1 MNEKDKNVLVTGG
14 AGFIGSHLVEA
25 LVEKGYF
32 VRVLDNLGRG
42 KEEYIQ
48 PLIDKGKI
56 EFIDGDVRY
65 SDAVDKSMKD
75 IEYVFHEAAVCINRS
90 LVYPK
95 ESIDINL
102 NGSHNVFKAALE
114 NNVKKVIFASSASV
128 YGEPQI
134 LPMSEDHPLNPI
146 TPYCVSK
153 IASEYLLKF
162 FARQGL
168 KYFVL
173 RYFNI
178 YGLRQNIDAYYTS
191 VIILFVKRLLNNRP
205 PLIDGDGSQSMDF
218 VNVKD
223 VVRANLLAMESDV
236 VNEVVNVG
244 SGKSTSIAELAQIL
258 IKSVG
263 ADVKPIFNPRESVLV
278 THRRADVTKAK
289 KLLGFEAMVNIEAG
303 LNEVAHDIAKN
314 PELY

>member
-1 MNEKDKNVLVTGG
+1 MNSRNEKILVTGG
-14 AGFIGSHLVEA
+14 AGFIGSHLVES
-25 LVEKGYF
+25 LVDRGYF
-32 VRVLDNLGRG
+32 VRVLDNLYRG
-42 KEEYIQ
+42 KIEPIQ
-48 PLIDKGKI
+48 YLIDKGKV

-65 SDAVDKSMKD
+65 SDAVDRCMKD
-75 IEYVFHEAAVCINRS
+75 IDYVFHEAAVCINRS

-102 NGSHNVFKAALE
+102 NGSHNVFKAALD

-162 FARQGL
+162 FARHGL

-173 RYFNI
+173 RYFNV
-178 YGLRQNIDAYYTS
+178 YGMRQSVDAYYTS
-191 VIILFVKRLLNNRP
+191 VIILFIKRILNNLAP
-205 PLIDGDGSQSMDF
+205 IIDGDGSQSMDF

-223 VVRANLLAMESDV
+223 VVRANILAMESNV
-236 VNEVVNVG
+236 VNEVVNIG
-244 SGKSTSIAELAQIL
+244 SGKSTSIAEIAQML
-258 IKSVG
+258 IKSLDVEVEPIFRPREFILVKHRK
-263 ADVKPIFNPRESVLV
+263 ADVS
-278 THRRADVTKAK
+278 KAK
-289 KLLGFEAMVNIEAG
+289 KLLEFEAKVKIEDG
-303 LNEVAHDIAKN
+303 LKEVAQDIAKN

>member
-1 MNEKDKNVLVTGG
+1 MNAKDKNVLVTGG
-14 AGFIGSHLVEA
+14 AGFIGSYIVEA
-25 LVEKGYF
+25 LVERGYF

-42 KEEYIQ
+42 KIQYIQ
-48 PLIDKGKI
+48 PLIDKGKV

-75 IEYVFHEAAVCINRS
+75 IDYVFHEAAVCINRS

-102 NGSHNVFKAALE
+102 NGSHNVFKAALD
-114 NNVKKVIFASSASV
+114 NDVKKVIFASSASV
-128 YGEPQI
+128 YGEPKK
-134 LPMSEDHPLNPI
+134 LPMSEEHPLSPI

-168 KYFVL
+168 KYFIL

-244 SGKSTSIAELAQIL
+244 SGKSTSIAELAQVL

-289 KLLGFEAMVNIEAG
+289 KLLGFDAMVNIEEG
-303 LNEVAHDIAKN
+303 LNEVAQDIAKN

>member
-42 KEEYIQ
+42 NVKYIQ

-75 IEYVFHEAAVCINRS
+75 IDYVFHEAAVCINRS

-102 NGSHNVFKAALE
+102 NGSHNVFKAALD
-114 NNVKKVIFASSASV
+114 NDVKKVIFASSASV

-244 SGKSTSIAELAQIL
+244 SGKSTSIAELAQVL

-289 KLLGFEAMVNIEAG
+289 KLLGFEAMVNIEEG

>member
-1 MNEKDKNVLVTGG
+1 MNAKDKNVLVTGG
-14 AGFIGSHLVEA
+14 AGFIGSYIVEA
-25 LVEKGYF
+25 LVERGYF

-42 KEEYIQ
+42 KIQYIQ
-48 PLIDKGKI
+48 PLIDKGKV

-75 IEYVFHEAAVCINRS
+75 IDYVFHEAAVCINRS

-102 NGSHNVFKAALE
+102 NGSHNVFKAALD
-114 NNVKKVIFASSASV
+114 NDVKKVIFASSASV
-128 YGEPQI
+128 YGEPKK
-134 LPMSEDHPLNPI
+134 LPMSEEHPLSPI

-168 KYFVL
+168 KYFIL

-178 YGLRQNIDAYYTS
+178 YGVRQNIDAYYTS
-191 VIILFVKRLLNNRP
+191 VIILFVKRLLNNLP

-223 VVRANLLAMESDV
+223 VVRANMLAMESDV
-236 VNEVVNVG
+236 ANEVVNVG

-278 THRRADVTKAK
+278 THRKADVTKAK
-289 KLLGFEAMVNIEAG
+289 KLLGFEAMVNIEEG
-303 LNEVAHDIAKN
+303 LNEVVRDIIKN
-314 PELY
+314 PDQY

>member
-42 KEEYIQ
+42 NVKYIQ

-75 IEYVFHEAAVCINRS
+75 IDYVFHEAAVCINRS

-102 NGSHNVFKAALE
+102 NGSHNVFKAALD
-114 NNVKKVIFASSASV
+114 NDVKKVIFASSASV

-244 SGKSTSIAELAQIL
+244 SGKSTSIAELAQVL

-289 KLLGFEAMVNIEAG
+289 KLLGFEAMVNIEEG

-314 PELY
+314 PGLY

>member
-42 KEEYIQ
+42 NMAYMQ

-65 SDAVDKSMKD
+65 SDAVDKNMKD
-75 IEYVFHEAAVCINRS
+75 IDYVFHEAAVCINRS

-102 NGSHNVFKAALE
+102 NGSHNVFKAALD

-178 YGLRQNIDAYYTS
+178 YGLRQNVDAYYTS

-289 KLLGFEAMVNIEAG
+289 KLLGFEAMVNIEEG
-303 LNEVAHDIAKN
+303 LNEVAHDIAQN
-314 PELY
+314 PGLY

>member
-25 LVEKGYF
+25 LVENGYF

-42 KEEYIQ
+42 NMAYMQ

-75 IEYVFHEAAVCINRS
+75 IDYVFHEAAVCINRS

-102 NGSHNVFKAALE
+102 NGSHNVFKAALD
-114 NNVKKVIFASSASV
+114 NDVKKVIFASSASV

-178 YGLRQNIDAYYTS
+178 YGLRQNVDAYYTS

-244 SGKSTSIAELAQIL
+244 SGKSTSIAELAQVL

-289 KLLGFEAMVNIEAG
+289 KLLGFEAMVNIEEG
-303 LNEVAHDIAKN
+303 LNEVAQDIAKN

>member
-42 KEEYIQ
+42 NMAYMQ

-75 IEYVFHEAAVCINRS
+75 IDYVFHEAAVCINRS

-102 NGSHNVFKAALE
+102 NGSHNVFKAALD
-114 NNVKKVIFASSASV
+114 NDVKKVIFASSASV

-153 IASEYLLKF
+153 IASEHLLKF

-244 SGKSTSIAELAQIL
+244 SGKSTSIAELAQVL

-289 KLLGFEAMVNIEAG
+289 KLLGFEAMVNIEEG

>member
-42 KEEYIQ
+42 NVKYIQ

-75 IEYVFHEAAVCINRS
+75 IDYVFHEAAVCINRS

-102 NGSHNVFKAALE
+102 NGSHNVFKAALD
-114 NNVKKVIFASSASV
+114 NDVKKVIFASSASV

-153 IASEYLLKF
+153 IASEHLLKF

-244 SGKSTSIAELAQIL
+244 SGKSTSIAELAQVL

-289 KLLGFEAMVNIEAG
+289 KLLGFEAMVNIEEG

>member
-32 VRVLDNLGRG
+32 VRALDNLGRG
-42 KEEYIQ
+42 NVKYIQ

-75 IEYVFHEAAVCINRS
+75 IDYVFHEAAVCINRS

-102 NGSHNVFKAALE
+102 NGSHNVFKAALD
-114 NNVKKVIFASSASV
+114 NDVKKVIFASSASV

-153 IASEYLLKF
+153 IAREYLLTF
-162 FARQGL
+162 FARYGL
-168 KYFVL
+168 NYFVL

-244 SGKSTSIAELAQIL
+244 SGKSTSIAELAQVL

-263 ADVKPIFNPRESVLV
+263 AEVKPIFNPRESVLV

-289 KLLGFEAMVNIEAG
+289 KLLGFEAMVNIEDG

-314 PELY
+314 PEFY